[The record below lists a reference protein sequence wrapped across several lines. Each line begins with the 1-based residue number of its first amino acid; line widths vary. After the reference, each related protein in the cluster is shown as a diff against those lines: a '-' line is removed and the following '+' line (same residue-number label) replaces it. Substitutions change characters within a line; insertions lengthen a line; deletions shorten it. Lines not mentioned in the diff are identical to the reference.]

1 MLPQDDFERRKVM
14 NVPRH
19 GNRRTLPPEER
30 EFLLARND
38 GIIGQNGF
46 GHRQQHGEPDD
57 ALFMN
62 HIDNASA
69 VKVTE
74 VS

>member
-1 MLPQDDFERRKVM
+1 M

-30 EFLLARND
+30 EFLLARSD
-38 GIIGQNGF
+38 GVIEQNGF
-46 GHRQQHGEPDD
+46 GQGHQQLGEAED
-57 ALFMN
+57 ALFVN
-62 HIDNASA
+62 HIEHAAA
-69 VKVTE
+69 VKIPE

>member
-1 MLPQDDFERRKVM
+1 M

-30 EFLLARND
+30 EFLLARSD
-38 GIIGQNGF
+38 GVIEQNGF
-46 GHRQQHGEPDD
+46 GLQQQNGEAED
-57 ALFMN
+57 ALFVN
-62 HIDNASA
+62 HIENAAA
-69 VKVTE
+69 VKIPE

>member
-1 MLPQDDFERRKVM
+1 M

-19 GNRRTLPPEER
+19 GNRRTLPPEEK

-38 GIIGQNGF
+38 GFGQQQQEQQEQQ
-46 GHRQQHGEPDD
+46 QQHGEAED

-62 HIDNASA
+62 HIENANA
-69 VKVTE
+69 VKVPE